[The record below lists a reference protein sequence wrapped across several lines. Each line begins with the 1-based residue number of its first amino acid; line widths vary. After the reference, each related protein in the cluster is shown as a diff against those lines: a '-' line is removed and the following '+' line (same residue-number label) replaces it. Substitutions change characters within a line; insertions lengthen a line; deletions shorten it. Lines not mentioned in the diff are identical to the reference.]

1 MDRIPELRYSLFA
14 ARNALRERF
23 ASLPARPGQR
33 TYFDADQP
41 PPNDIDMLRLLT
53 DTTISRNCD
62 ESKAPAEYRRVHA
75 SASASSGLPDYEEAL
90 ARGWFRVVHG
100 EVTRAVTLLD
110 HCYRGRPSYDEDL
123 RGFVSWLWHI
133 EYQVDNP
140 GTHGSASAFESL
152 LLCDATP
159 EQLPPVRSPGWVA
172 ARLWEQDSAFDL
184 AVWETQW
191 EILGFPMIVP
201 TNVWSTEHA
210 QSFREAALDA
220 LRNGNLAGWEEIQTA
235 HGILEF
241 GDARQASDV
250 EVPRDLLGRYLTRLH
265 GGDLFSAHRLCAFAR
280 LLLLELPHIGEG
292 KPPSTVAQELVALAM
307 QHPELLDVMAGA
319 CLESPEV
326 LADLI
331 LCPSVVAWVCYVVA
345 TWEPQNVAH
354 RDSRHDMFDAVRKSL
369 FEDCLG
375 VFAHHLASDAVGA
388 EEYGRLLTALQEH
401 DLGSPGAES
410 LLPIALAHLQR
421 FAKSKQAEIL
431 QGVVAVGAHDAK
443 SSGYLVLLK
452 VLSATGAELKQDDA
466 TKVAEAYRIAVA
478 SMDGMSSLLSLDAPC
493 AGALARVAFPHVEL
507 HASVLSPLEVGAALA
522 ATENNSVKVGQA
534 LRAHIRF
541 LSRAILGY
549 PEAGWHELAQA
560 LADAVCAGAVDSPN
574 TNQVDAFTFHLDAM
588 RRGRLLRLEIE
599 LADAIGHIDTAVQ
612 QKKVVDAALL
622 VRDPLVL
629 AVLLRRAPVLH
640 QERIRAQLE
649 TLTPMAASA
658 PVQTFQLEERV
669 QAFLDAG
676 LPQLAEMYMMQR
688 HSLLRNPT
696 SPDAQVETLR
706 HQLQLR
712 YLRREWPAISEA
724 KLPKDWP
731 KDRAA
736 QGGQILD
743 FFRALALI
751 EQRPEDASMAAA
763 IFKRLYTQTGDW
775 VYAINRLSA
784 ECKKLLGSN
793 EFRTLSG
800 PEAAEARQA
809 LQDADKAIP
818 PGSQLSERA
827 RAVHVPNCAVILLA
841 TGRAPEAL
849 RRLHELGASARTAD
863 SMAYEAVACHRLN
876 DHDRALSLIRLGK
889 DRFGETPLLL
899 GAESHIVHSSPHPAA
914 SRLLKQTE
922 VNGKIREALT
932 LFAKLPPGG
941 KAAVM
946 REGVAPL
953 EELLLDAFRDAVA
966 AFERAM
972 SFLHLTKNSFHEDDF
987 NGLFAE
993 IVQGRIEGLFGW
1005 QANEQSP
1012 GGLTPAGNAGRRD
1025 FVLRQNGV
1033 DIAVFEALKASRPN
1047 DPVIDEHFVK
1057 LVGYSQATI
1066 FFHVTYSFRDA
1077 PASEMLNAIEKVAQQ
1092 SFANIVLAAP
1102 PERIAA
1108 DTARPAGIHG
1118 RYRRS
1123 GEDISVFFF
1132 VVDMLQAN
1140 LRQVGKPPKPPKA
1153 TGRPGNTMPTKAGS

>member
-1 MDRIPELRYSLFA
+1 M
-14 ARNALRERF
+14 
-23 ASLPARPGQR
+23 
-33 TYFDADQP
+33 
-41 PPNDIDMLRLLT
+41 
-53 DTTISRNCD
+53 
-62 ESKAPAEYRRVHA
+62 
-75 SASASSGLPDYEEAL
+75 
-90 ARGWFRVVHG
+90 
-100 EVTRAVTLLD
+100 
-110 HCYRGRPSYDEDL
+110 
-123 RGFVSWLWHI
+123 
-133 EYQVDNP
+133 
-140 GTHGSASAFESL
+140 
-152 LLCDATP
+152 
-159 EQLPPVRSPGWVA
+159 RSPGWVA
-172 ARLWEQDSAFDL
+172 ARLWEQEPAVDL
-184 AVWETQW
+184 AVWETRW
-191 EILGFPMIVP
+191 EILGFPAIVP

-210 QSFREAALDA
+210 QRFREAVLDA
-220 LRNGNLAGWEEIQTA
+220 LRKGNLAVWIDVQA
-235 HGILEF
+235 VHGVRES
-241 GDARQASDV
+241 GDARQAAIEDV
-250 EVPRDLLGRYLTRLH
+250 PPDLLGRYLSRLH
-265 GGDLFSAHRLCAFAR
+265 GADLFSAHRLCAFAR
-280 LLLLELPHIGEG
+280 LLVLELPHIGEG

-319 CLESPEV
+319 CLESPEA

-331 LCPSVVAWVCYVVA
+331 LCPPAVAWVCYVVA
-345 TWEPQNVAH
+345 TWGPPNVAH
-354 RDSRHDMFDAVRKSL
+354 RDSRHDMSDAVRKSL
-369 FEDCLG
+369 LDDCLD
-375 VFAHHLASDAVGA
+375 VFAHHLASDAVA
-388 EEYGRLLTALQEH
+388 AAEYGRLLTALQEH
-401 DLGSPGAES
+401 DLGSPGAEP
-410 LLPIALAHLQR
+410 LLPIALGHLQR
-421 FAKSKQAEIL
+421 LAKSKQAEVL

-443 SSGYLVLLK
+443 SSGYLVLMK

-466 TKVAEAYRIAVA
+466 TKVVEAYRIAVA
-478 SMDGMSSLLSLDAPC
+478 SMDGMSSLLSLDAAC
-493 AGALARVAFPHVEL
+493 AGALARVAFPHVDL
-507 HASVLSPLEVGAALA
+507 HASVLRPLDVGAALA

-541 LSRAILGY
+541 LCRAILGY

-560 LADAVCAGAVDSPN
+560 LADAVRAGAVDSPN
-574 TNQVDAFTFHLDAM
+574 TKQVDAFTFHLDAM

-599 LADAIGHIDTAVQ
+599 LADAIGHIDIAIQ
-612 QKKVVDAALL
+612 QQQVVDAALL

-629 AVLLRRAPVLH
+629 AVLLRRAPVSH
-640 QERIRAQLE
+640 QKRIRAQLE

-658 PVQTFQLEERV
+658 PIQAFQLEERV

-688 HSLLRNPT
+688 HSLLRNPN

-712 YLRREWPAISEA
+712 YLRREWQEIREA
-724 KLPKDWP
+724 RLPKDWP

-736 QGGQILD
+736 QGAQILD

-751 EQRPEDASMAAA
+751 EQRPEDATMAAA
-763 IFKRLYTQTGDW
+763 MFKRLYAQTGDW
-775 VYAINRLSA
+775 VYAINRLGA

-800 PEAAEARQA
+800 PEAGEARQA

-818 PGSQLSERA
+818 PGSQLSDMA
-827 RAVHVPNCAVILLA
+827 LAVHVPNCAVMLLA

-849 RRLHELGASARTAD
+849 RRLHELGAAARTAD
-863 SMAYEAVACHRLN
+863 GMAYEAVACHRLN

-889 DRFGETPLLL
+889 SRFGETPVLL
-899 GAESHIVHSSPHPAA
+899 GAESHIIHSLPHPAA
-914 SRLLKQTE
+914 PRVLKQTE
-922 VNGKIREALT
+922 VDGKIREALA
-932 LFAKLPPGG
+932 LFAKLPPDR
-941 KAAVM
+941 KAGVM
-946 REGVAPL
+946 REGIAPL
-953 EELLLDAFRDAVA
+953 EELLCDAFRDAVA

-1025 FVLRQNGV
+1025 FVLRHNGV

-1047 DPVIDEHFVK
+1047 DPAIDEHFVK
-1057 LVGYSQATI
+1057 LLGYSHATI
-1066 FFHVTYSFRDA
+1066 FFHITYSFRDA
-1077 PASEMLNAIEKVAQQ
+1077 PTSEMLDAVEKVAHQ

-1108 DTARPAGIHG
+1108 DSARPAGIHG

-1123 GEDISVFFF
+1123 GGDISVFFC

-1140 LRQVGKPPKPPKA
+1140 LRQVSRPPKA
-1153 TGRPGNTMPTKAGS
+1153 PKAPGRPRKKTPAKTGS